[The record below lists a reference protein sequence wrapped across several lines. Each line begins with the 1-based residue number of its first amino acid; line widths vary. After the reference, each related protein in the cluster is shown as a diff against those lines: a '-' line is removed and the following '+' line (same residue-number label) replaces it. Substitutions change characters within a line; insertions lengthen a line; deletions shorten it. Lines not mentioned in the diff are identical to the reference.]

1 MRLAKRVRAR
11 LQSYNLF
18 TSVANTNYARQHIR
32 LDTSAGRR
40 TSSWLKK
47 RLGARLHA
55 GGTTRGEAAG
65 AMEPF
70 RSHKSRVFGCVT
82 GSNDIF

>member
-1 MRLAKRVRAR
+1 MGLAKRVRAR

-18 TSVANTNYARQHIR
+18 TSVANTNYTRQHIR

-47 RLGARLHA
+47 RPGRGRGTYVHTHA
-55 GGTTRGEAAG
+55 GETTRLVTPEEGGGSGGGDG
-65 AMEPF
+65 AV
-70 RSHKSRVFGCVT
+70 SIV
-82 GSNDIF
+82 

>member
-47 RLGARLHA
+47 RLGAQEERR
-55 GGTTRGEAAG
+55 GGEAAG